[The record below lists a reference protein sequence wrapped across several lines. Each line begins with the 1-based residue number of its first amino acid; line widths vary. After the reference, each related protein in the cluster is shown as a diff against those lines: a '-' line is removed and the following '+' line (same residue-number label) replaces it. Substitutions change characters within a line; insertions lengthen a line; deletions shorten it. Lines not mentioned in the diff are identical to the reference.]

1 MNLDQIKR
9 RIGAFKFY
17 VTLIVVLS
25 VCAYAGY
32 SVGVRYQANL
42 QQEIAQLNHSVENLR
57 EENNKLIR
65 SLNILGVDLEVSRL
79 ANENSQQLIRD
90 EMQEQVALRK
100 ELSFYQKVMA
110 PEMEQEGFYID
121 SFNVEPTSSINY
133 YRFALILMQQERRRS
148 QVKGTLNIKLVGSQG
163 GERKALDLS
172 KLLSESSDN
181 FAFSFKYFEIV
192 RGEFTLPVDFSPEQ
206 VQVESKLKNGK
217 SGKRD
222 LARTF
227 EWQLPLD
234 NGALVANQ
242 LN

>member
-1 MNLDQIKR
+1 MNLEQIKR
-9 RIGAFKFY
+9 RVGAFKFY

-25 VCAYAGY
+25 VCGYAGY

-42 QQEIAQLNHSVENLR
+42 QQEIAQLTHSVENLR
-57 EENNKLIR
+57 EENNKLTR

-121 SFNVEPTSSINY
+121 SFNVEPTSSANY

-148 QVKGTLNIKLVGSQG
+148 QVKGTLNIKLVGSQA

-192 RGEFTLPVDFSPEQ
+192 RGEFTLPVDFLPEQ
-206 VQVESKLKNGK
+206 VQVESKLKNAK
-217 SGKRD
+217 WGKRD

-227 EWQLPLD
+227 EWQLPLEV
-234 NGALVANQ
+234 GTLAANQ

>member
-1 MNLDQIKR
+1 MNLEQIKR
-9 RIGAFKFY
+9 RVGAFKFY
-17 VTLIVVLS
+17 VTLIVVLT
-25 VCAYAGY
+25 VCGYAGY
-32 SVGVRYQANL
+32 SVGVRYQTNL

-57 EENNKLIR
+57 EDNNKLIR

-121 SFNVEPTSSINY
+121 SFNVEPTSSANY

-192 RGEFTLPVDFSPEQ
+192 RGEFTLPVDFLPEQ
-206 VQVESKLKNGK
+206 VQVESKLKNAK
-217 SGKRD
+217 WGKRD

-227 EWQLPLD
+227 EWQLPLEA
-234 NGALVANQ
+234 GTLAANQ